1 MIAMV
6 MIIVSIRLAAQAPGD
21 GIVGVARHD
30 IARGGLRN
38 QAIRVLLK
46 QESLA
51 DLVLGG
57 MPHYAV
63 VSLLAP
69 VALLD
74 GAARIAARQALGF
87 GHGKRNVAGRQ
98 RAFVALQGSAR
109 DRVPARVGSQ
119 RRLQEHG
126 FHACDL
132 IAVLVHLGGGC
143 RNNLFDRR
151 NDVGHHPRL
160 IVVPEVRTVVIVHED
175 VHDIVGRRSAGDFWP
190 VHCVCGRGTRVP
202 SLTRGYSLGGGCLPL
217 VTQSTRATSNARRV
231 SVWGFGFSASIN
243 PGCGGC
249 ATAKPPS
256 PPPCV
261 VLAL

>member
-63 VSLLAP
+63 VSLLAS

-74 GAARIAARQALGF
+74 RAARIAARRALESLRCPSGVRSRSDSSSCRF
-87 GHGKRNVAGRQ
+87 PEAPAG
-98 RAFVALQGSAR
+98 AR
-109 DRVPARVGSQ
+109 IS
-119 RRLQEHG
+119 RLRSR
-126 FHACDL
+126 
-132 IAVLVHLGGGC
+132 C
-143 RNNLFDRR
+143 R
-151 NDVGHHPRL
+151 PR
-160 IVVPEVRTVVIVHED
+160 PPWREV
-175 VHDIVGRRSAGDFWP
+175 S
-190 VHCVCGRGTRVP
+190 
-202 SLTRGYSLGGGCLPL
+202 
-217 VTQSTRATSNARRV
+217 
-231 SVWGFGFSASIN
+231 
-243 PGCGGC
+243 
-249 ATAKPPS
+249 
-256 PPPCV
+256 
-261 VLAL
+261 